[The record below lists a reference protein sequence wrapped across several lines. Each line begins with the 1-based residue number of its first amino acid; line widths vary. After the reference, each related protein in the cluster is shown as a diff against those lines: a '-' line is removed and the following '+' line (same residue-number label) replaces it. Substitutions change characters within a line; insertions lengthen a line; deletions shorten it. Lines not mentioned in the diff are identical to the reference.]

1 MLLWKVQGKYR
12 FFPETHATGV
22 FQPFLG
28 VQVTGISSP
37 CTAPCTQHCC
47 SDALSSFKY
56 PICREA
62 DTSPSGFLSH
72 NQSGWI
78 TMEVVNM
85 NIYSQNTGSFVPI
98 NMCYLSA
105 LGTGFTQQNRH
116 ESHCS
121 QPSAVCY
128 YLQHRVDS
136 AVVDVNSTLS
146 SPETHDYTALR
157 LLLRGINTV
166 ISISIP
172 SHALHFGTQH

>member
-1 MLLWKVQGKYR
+1 MQLGFSIILRGAGDR
-12 FFPETHATGV
+12 NFFPLHSSMHTALLLRCTQFS
-22 FQPFLG
+22 FQPFHPR
-28 VQVTGISSP
+28 IADPSP
-37 CTAPCTQHCC
+37 
-47 SDALSSFKY
+47 F
-56 PICREA
+56 
-62 DTSPSGFLSH
+62 GFLSH

-78 TMEVVNM
+78 AMEVVNM
-85 NIYSQNTGSFVPI
+85 NIYSQNSGSFVPI

-105 LGTGFTQQNRH
+105 LGTGFTQQKRH

-172 SHALHFGTQH
+172 SHALHFGTQR